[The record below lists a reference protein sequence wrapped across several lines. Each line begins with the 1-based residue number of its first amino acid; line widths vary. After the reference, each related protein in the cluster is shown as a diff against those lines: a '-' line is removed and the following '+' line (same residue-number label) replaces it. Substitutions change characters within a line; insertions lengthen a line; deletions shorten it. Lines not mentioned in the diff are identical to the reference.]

1 MLAPRWGQPPS
12 LYACAQ
18 PYYLDR
24 CQTTMDSCFE
34 KRDLQ
39 KNPHRVVIYLVDGA
53 IHPWNNF
60 GWNYYMINWNP
71 FSPLQKSTKC
81 SLSTPVGGL
90 ESLDSQRLSLTVFWC
105 DSCPARKILV
115 GTEKIKPHTFC
126 NWVKIGSRTGQI
138 YACIFSYWM
147 HVGLFGAECA
157 QQSWK
162 WFALACI

>member
-1 MLAPRWGQPPS
+1 MGPAAITVRMRTTILLRQMSDNHGQ
-12 LYACAQ
+12 LFRKKGFA
-18 PYYLDR
+18 
-24 CQTTMDSCFE
+24 
-34 KRDLQ
+34 K

-138 YACIFSYWM
+138 YACTFSYWM
-147 HVGLFGAECA
+147 HVGLFGTECA

-162 WFALACI
+162 WFALACT